1 VIEGVGELIDRS
13 YQLGGLATGLVG
25 FYERLGWVAWR
36 GPTSVRMGA
45 GAVRTAEEDGNVFV
59 RLTPTS
65 PVLDLSAP
73 ISCEWRP
80 GDAW

>member
-1 VIEGVGELIDRS
+1 M
-13 YQLGGLATGLVG
+13 G
-25 FYERLGWVAWR
+25 FYEKLGWVAWQGR
-36 GPTSVRMGA
+36 TSVRTDARLA
-45 GAVRTAEEDGNVFV
+45 GTAEEDGNVFV

-80 GDAW
+80 GDVW

>member
-1 VIEGVGELIDRS
+1 
-13 YQLGGLATGLVG
+13 LVG

-45 GAVRTAEEDGNVFV
+45 GAVRTVEEDGNVFV